1 MRRQPLWDAEGRD
14 WPNRQASR
22 FVTVAGLPWHVQ
34 VMGRGPVL
42 LLIHGTG
49 AATHSW
55 RDLAPLLAQR
65 FTVVA
70 PDLPGHGFSDLRSRL
85 HMSLPRIAGALWGL
99 LCALD
104 LRPTFVVGHSAGAA
118 IGLRMILDAKISPCA
133 MVSLNGALS
142 PFPGLAAILFPAL
155 AKLMFLN
162 PCAAPILT
170 RRAADPAAVARMI
183 EGTGSKLDAAGLGL
197 YQRLLR
203 TERHVEATL
212 AMMANWDLRPL
223 QRDLPALATPLTL
236 VSADRDRAVP
246 PQVANDAKGRV
257 PAARVFKLAGHGHL
271 AHEEAPEMV
280 AEIIRKACV

>member
-1 MRRQPLWDAEGRD
+1 MRRQPLWDVEGRD

-34 VMGRGPVL
+34 VMGQGPVL

-55 RDLAPLLAQR
+55 RDLAPLLAQQ

-104 LRPTFVVGHSAGAA
+104 LRPAFVVGHSAGAA
-118 IGLRMILDAKISPCA
+118 IGLRLILDAKISPCA

-142 PFPGLAAILFPAL
+142 PFPGLAAFLFPAL

-183 EGTGSKLDAAGLGL
+183 EGTGSKLDAAGLSL

-257 PAARVFKLAGHGHL
+257 PAARVLKLAGHGHL
-271 AHEEAPEMV
+271 AHEEAPETV